1 MTQTFYFYYS
11 VPSLQMS
18 ANIQL
23 KEIVQIK
30 IVQIVLPLF
39 TDEFLNYTDK
49 QYSKEHE

>member
-30 IVQIVLPLF
+30 TSILPLF

>member
-30 IVQIVLPLF
+30 TSILPLF
-39 TDEFLNYTDK
+39 TIEFLNYTDK